1 MRDLLGS
8 LDDEACFGDI
18 VWSGS
23 ALWLGI
29 GELTSLF
36 EAFCDNLVG
45 RLALENPLTA
55 SVVSGFEAAEQLLE
69 LLMGPNG
76 DAEHFAADP
85 SVEAF
90 DHAVIWHVGGGAA
103 MSCRF
108 RVGLG
113 YGETIR
119 DTGHREHASAGRP
132 SE

>member
-1 MRDLLGS
+1 MTLKRFVRHGCDRYARTTTYASSDIAALVVRLRDLLGS

-55 SVVSGFEAAEQLLE
+55 SVVSGVEAAEQLLE

-76 DAEHFAADP
+76 DAEHLAADP
-85 SVEAF
+85 AIEAF
-90 DHAVIWHVGGGAA
+90 DHAV
-103 MSCRF
+103 
-108 RVGLG
+108 GL
-113 YGETIR
+113 R
-119 DTGHREHASAGRP
+119 
-132 SE
+132 